1 MKIAIVG
8 TAESAKESPFKDD
21 SWQIWSLG
29 ANHLWIPRF
38 DRWFELH
45 SMLYLENEGNHP
57 SFFAHLAKCEDR
69 LYLTESSTAYPKA
82 KLYPKDEIKQKYG
95 TYFTSSIAWM
105 FIQAIYE
112 GATEIG
118 IWGVDMRGDGEYGQ
132 QRPCMEYWIGRAI
145 EKGIKVHIHRNSV
158 LLKGEPY
165 EGGIYYQILGLAKTE
180 KQKMER
186 LREQAN
192 YQVGFS
198 DALEMIRRRFG

>member
-8 TAESAKESPFKDD
+8 TSDSAREAPFKDD
-21 SWQIWSLG
+21 SWRIWSLG
-29 ANHLWIPRF
+29 RNHVWLPRCE
-38 DRWFELH
+38 RWFQLH
-45 SMLYLENEGNHP
+45 SKIQMKGTEKIYYDNM
-57 SFFAHLAKCEDR
+57 AKAGDR
-69 LYLTESSTAYPKA
+69 LFVREALPEFPNA
-82 KLYPKDEIKQKYG
+82 KLFPMKEIKEKYG

-105 FIQAIYE
+105 FGAALLE

-145 EKGIKVHIHRNSV
+145 GQGIKVSIHHTST

-165 EGGIYYQILGLAKTE
+165 AEGMYYEILGFAKTA
-180 KQKMER
+180 KDKFDKAR
-186 LREQAN
+186 DDAC
-192 YQVGFS
+192 YQNGYS